1 MIMLNLLLT
10 YARVVQS
17 LLHCYYYGYPSCCC
31 YSYNHNNDNNYYYYN
46 LLLLALVLVVAI
58 QKRTTTTTTTTTTIT
73 TATAERLD
81 EKTARHPSQLA
92 EAEQRIA
99 TSDEAIKK
107 AGLKIWRSSLLWVPT
122 TENKF

>member
-46 LLLLALVLVVAI
+46 YLLLLALVLVVAI
-58 QKRTTTTTTTTTTIT
+58 QKRTTTTTTTTTIT